1 MPLGE
6 APSTLGGSGAGMNW
20 LRRDVALTMTSP
32 SDRTIRALR
41 STHDEV
47 AAVVRGLSEEELIGH
62 SGASEWSLAQVLSHL
77 GSGAE
82 LSLATLRAAVA
93 AKPGPGQDV
102 TQDVWNRW
110 NALTPRE
117 QAVAFLA
124 FDEELVTALEAL
136 PAEQRQTLRIELAFL
151 PSPLPLAAY
160 AGMRL
165 NEAAQ
170 HGWDVRVAL
179 HPGAAISAETAVLL
193 AEHFAGDLSFLLGF
207 TGKAD
212 ALAQPAVID
221 ILGSGF
227 ALVIAD
233 TVSVTTSAS
242 LPTATFTGPLEA
254 AIRLLGGRLTT
265 QHTPGDVEVTG
276 NVTLDDLRRVFPG
289 Y

>member
-1 MPLGE
+1 MVARPGAL
-6 APSTLGGSGAGMNW
+6 APGQRCGDLP
-20 LRRDVALTMTSP
+20 RDVA
-32 SDRTIRALR
+32 
-41 STHDEV
+41 
-47 AAVVRGLSEEELIGH
+47 
-62 SGASEWSLAQVLSHL
+62 
-77 GSGAE
+77 GSGG
-82 LSLATLRAAVA
+82 V
-93 AKPGPGQDV
+93 D
-102 TQDVWNRW
+102 
-110 NALTPRE
+110 
-117 QAVAFLA
+117 
-124 FDEELVTALEAL
+124 
-136 PAEQRQTLRIELAFL
+136 
-151 PSPLPLAAY
+151 
-160 AGMRL
+160 
-165 NEAAQ
+165 
-170 HGWDVRVAL
+170 
-179 HPGAAISAETAVLL
+179 
-193 AEHFAGDLSFLLGF
+193 F

>member
-1 MPLGE
+1 
-6 APSTLGGSGAGMNW
+6 
-20 LRRDVALTMTSP
+20 MTSP
-32 SDRTIRALR
+32 SERTILALR
-41 STHDEV
+41 ATHEDM
-47 AAVVRGLSEEELIGH
+47 AAVVTGLSDDELTGH
-62 SGASEWSLAQVLSHL
+62 SGASEWSIAQVLSHL

-82 LSLATLRAAVA
+82 LSLATLRAAQGA
-93 AKPGPGQDV
+93 APGPRKDAN
-102 TQDVWNRW
+102 QDVWDRW

-117 QAVAFLA
+117 QAAGFLA
-124 FDEELVTALEAL
+124 ADEELVTALEAL
-136 PAEQRQTLRIELAFL
+136 TAEQRKTLSITLGFL
-151 PSPLPLAAY
+151 PSPVPLAAY
-160 AGMRL
+160 TGMRL

-170 HGWDVRVAL
+170 HSWDVRVPL
-179 HPGAAISAETAVLL
+179 DPGAVIPAETAALL
-193 AEHFAGDLSFLLGF
+193 AEHFAADLSFLLGF

-242 LPTATFTGPLEA
+242 RPTATFTGPLEA
-254 AIRLLGGRLTT
+254 AIRLLAGRLTT
-265 QHTPGDVEVTG
+265 RHTPDDVEVTG